1 MTGRQARCAELPG
14 HVAEQGFELHVRVAR
29 DARVRG
35 LARRVRAYEP
45 LDHLAPEELRVVER
59 VERDPEVRGRAA
71 GVLPRLVG
79 ATAARRAVRGAR
91 GREAHPHA
99 HDVLAALREERGG
112 ERRVDAAAHR
122 DEDAIAHAVAR
133 TRASINARYRARA
146 DSGND
151 CRYK

>member
-1 MTGRQARCAELPG
+1 
-14 HVAEQGFELHVRVAR
+14 
-29 DARVRG
+29 
-35 LARRVRAYEP
+35 YEP

-79 ATAARRAVRGAR
+79 ATAARRGVRGAR

-112 ERRVDAAAHR
+112 ERRVDPAAHR
-122 DEDAIAHAVAR
+122 DEDAVAHVEAR
-133 TRASINARYRARA
+133 TRASINAARSAPMAIRAHGSFRGGSPPSA
-146 DSGND
+146 FRMSAGSSCAASSTGSPPASSVSTDAA
-151 CRYK
+151 